1 MPKLPKKDSKTMRA
15 ERCDS
20 SPSPESAAPVLPC
33 ACFSN
38 QNRVRKVESW
48 KVALV
53 AEVLDF
59 SEDYD

>member
-1 MPKLPKKDSKTMRA
+1 MRA

-20 SPSPESAAPVLPC
+20 SPSPELAAPVMPC

-38 QNRVRKVESW
+38 QDRVRKVESW